1 MKLND
6 VKVLTQQ
13 MIAQSMGET
22 YMTQHGYLEGI
33 PADKL
38 VDVGKD
44 VLDTDQTT
52 EKATKALCVLLAKRE
67 IDEGDFNPMFKDILV
82 DRVEWG
88 GFIERDKID
97 YADIMDDPVMNV
109 TNGTD
114 YSAIEHKYYQPKVI
128 SKIYEEGKAIMIPI
142 SISRAAMTE
151 AFKGWDE
158 MNSFISKIRN
168 KVRMTLAKALDRYGA
183 VLVESAI
190 VVSTKA
196 TETAI
201 YLLDDAEAD
210 GVTGITSTTTPEE
223 AMNNKDFIL
232 YVAKRIAE
240 VRDNMKAD
248 TTAYNNGNWSTSTS
262 EGNSLLYLLTKFTRS
277 LKFDV
282 KSGLFNREDVGFGDY
297 KSIPMWQ
304 AVKENN
310 ANPFTWDSA
319 STVSFSAD
327 ATNKL
332 GIGTSAVE
340 INNCLGVVFNKK
352 ALGMTVFKEYTTT
365 SYTACADFWNEF
377 VHSLTN
383 QLLDSDYPIVAFLVD
398 RKGKAE

>member
-33 PADKL
+33 PADNL

-44 VLDTDQTT
+44 VLYTDQTT

-67 IDEGDFNPMFKDILV
+67 IDEGDFTPMFKDILV

-109 TNGTD
+109 TSGTD
-114 YSAIEHKYYQPKVI
+114 YSTIEHTYYQPKVI

-142 SISRAAMTE
+142 SISREAMTE

-168 KVRMTLAKALDRYGA
+168 KVRITLAKALDRYGA

-190 VVSTKA
+190 AVSTNA
-196 TETAI
+196 
-201 YLLDDAEAD
+201 LAD
-210 GVTGITSTTTPEE
+210 GVTGITAATTPEE

-248 TTAYNNGNWSTSTS
+248 TSAYNNGNWSTSTN

-282 KSGLFNREDVGFGDY
+282 KSGLFNRDDVGFGDY
-297 KSIPMWQ
+297 KPVPMWQ
-304 AVKENN
+304 AVKKNN
-310 ANPFTWDSA
+310 GNPFTWDSA

-332 GIGTSAVE
+332 GIGTGAVE
-340 INNCLGVVFNKK
+340 IKNCVGVLFNKR

-398 RKGKAE
+398 RKGK